1 MLSLFVFFFCLYIYL
16 CLSISGRI
24 SISQSCSHSFSLST
38 IFFLMMCPM
47 TASLILTFSILHLFI
62 YFIKSQTLL
71 VILNFGDT
79 CSGDNNIVIATTPL
93 CMNAVST
100 NIVLTLS
107 LIWQQQRKHSVRMI
121 RMIEN
126 DKHKCDHYS
135 LSLYIFTG
143 VFLCVCVIACA
154 CLSKNTLFACYL
166 PRVINNVRGLLPNLA
181 STMKSSSIHFLFFI
195 ESHLPLELAKPP
207 KQGTRLLRTLMRK
220 TITLTSTL

>member
-1 MLSLFVFFFCLYIYL
+1 MLSLFVYFCLYIYL
-16 CLSISGRI
+16 YLSISDRI
-24 SISQSCSHSFSLST
+24 STNQSCSHSFSLST
-38 IFFLMMCPM
+38 IFFFFLMMCPM

-62 YFIKSQTLL
+62 YFIKSQTLP

-93 CMNAVST
+93 CTNAVSM

-107 LIWQQQRKHSVRMI
+107 LIWQQQRIHSVRII

-143 VFLCVCVIACA
+143 VKFV
-154 CLSKNTLFACYL
+154 
-166 PRVINNVRGLLPNLA
+166 
-181 STMKSSSIHFLFFI
+181 
-195 ESHLPLELAKPP
+195 
-207 KQGTRLLRTLMRK
+207 
-220 TITLTSTL
+220 